1 MYQRA
6 RKVQDVIT
14 DVASFISLAEDQLE
28 GLSVAVNA
36 LSLVDEKTAW
46 VLMPV
51 VSDPVSDYIEK
62 SSHGLIYFQQTRKRQ
77 KLSKHIPE
85 SKYITSKHDA
95 EIIHLTDMQYDCV
108 LLRAQIDSIKRD
120 PTILSSPG
128 ATIISFLCHCADLLL
143 D

>member
-51 VSDPVSDYIEK
+51 VSDPVNAFTKKIKSPTNLFRLDPKAPKVVETYSRIE
-62 SSHGLIYFQQTRKRQ
+62 
-77 KLSKHIPE
+77 
-85 SKYITSKHDA
+85 
-95 EIIHLTDMQYDCV
+95 IHHKQ
-108 LLRAQIDSIKRD
+108 A
-120 PTILSSPG
+120 
-128 ATIISFLCHCADLLL
+128 
-143 D
+143 

>member
-62 SSHGLIYFQQTRKRQ
+62 SSDRLIRFQQTRKRQ
-77 KLSKHIPE
+77 KIVQTYS
-85 SKYITSKHDA
+85 
-95 EIIHLTDMQYDCV
+95 
-108 LLRAQIDSIKRD
+108 RIK
-120 PTILSSPG
+120 IYYKQ
-128 ATIISFLCHCADLLL
+128 A
-143 D
+143 

>member
-51 VSDPVSDYIEK
+51 VSDPVNAFTKK
-62 SSHGLIYFQQTRKRQ
+62 SSHRLIYF
-77 KLSKHIPE
+77 
-85 SKYITSKHDA
+85 D
-95 EIIHLTDMQYDCV
+95 
-108 LLRAQIDSIKRD
+108 
-120 PTILSSPG
+120 
-128 ATIISFLCHCADLLL
+128 
-143 D
+143 